1 MAFVKIRNKSSG
13 ARMSTCVIVSSRG
26 SFCCAL
32 NAAVA
37 RIGQS
42 RDPIVC
48 CLSFLDE
55 QQMAQFRPKT
65 LTFIR
70 SSQTSDH
77 LTCSITSNAVDSY
90 DFETVGELSDSSR
103 FVTSAPIK
111 IELRSK

>member
-1 MAFVKIRNKSSG
+1 
-13 ARMSTCVIVSSRG
+13 MSTCVIVSSRG
-26 SFCCAL
+26 SLCCAL

-55 QQMAQFRPKT
+55 QQMAELRPKT

-103 FVTSAPIK
+103 FVTSAP
-111 IELRSK
+111 